1 MEAAEPI
8 QYETTK
14 ANDDNSKIDFVEEMS
29 INKEKKEYKIQ
40 LGKKESNKE
49 LLVIKV
55 FSDEPE
61 ELFYYQ
67 QNYTVNELKN
77 LNKIFAIYETVKDII
92 SFLKNLKYEI
102 DEKNED
108 LILKFNAFM
117 PDGQSKLIELNL
129 KKNSKN
135 PSYIIK
141 YLFEEIKSIKTNM
154 NKEISSLKNK
164 YESEIKDLKEN
175 IRNLKGNIKN
185 YERENKKLWKEIN
198 DLKISKEESSEIVT
212 SQLIINYLDSKI
224 TTNNE
229 INFLLEYIMDPGDEV
244 SV

>member
-14 ANDDNSKIDFVEEMS
+14 PNDDNSKIDFVEEMS

-102 DEKNED
+102 DEKNEY

-117 PDGQSKLIELNL
+117 PDGKSKLIELTL
-129 KKNSKN
+129 KKYLLDINH
-135 PSYIIK
+135 IVK
-141 YLFEEIKSIKTNM
+141 YLFEENKSIKANM
-154 NKEISSLKNK
+154 EKEISNLKSKHESEIKILTDEISNMKENNIKNELNYNKEISH
-164 YESEIKDLKEN
+164 LKE
-175 IRNLKGNIKN
+175 
-185 YERENKKLWKEIN
+185 ENKKLWEEIN
-198 DLKISKEESSEIVT
+198 QFKKILNLNPMEKINSF
-212 SQLIINYLDSKI
+212 SQIMPINHLISMK
-224 TTNNE
+224 
-229 INFLLEYIMDPGDEV
+229 
-244 SV
+244 

>member
-14 ANDDNSKIDFVEEMS
+14 PNDDNSKIDFVEEMS

-40 LGKKESNKE
+40 LGKKESNKK
-49 LLVIKV
+49 LLLIKV

-92 SFLKNLKYEI
+92 LFLKNLKYEI

-117 PDGQSKLIELNL
+117 PDGQSVLIELNL

-175 IRNLKGNIKN
+175 IRNLKGN
-185 YERENKKLWKEIN
+185 KKL
-198 DLKISKEESSEIVT
+198 
-212 SQLIINYLDSKI
+212 
-224 TTNNE
+224 
-229 INFLLEYIMDPGDEV
+229 
-244 SV
+244 